1 MSRPIFNKVM
11 NMWEDDTRG
20 RKVATIAIG
29 IMLIMAYTIGYIS
42 ANL

>member
-1 MSRPIFNKVM
+1 M
-11 NMWEDDTRG
+11 NMWEDDARG

-29 IMLIMAYTIGYIS
+29 IMLCMAYTIGYIS